1 MMHQA
6 IKDLLE
12 KYNLQSSND
21 YENALKE
28 IIQQVALVGLWRAGF
43 YKHAAFYGGTALRIF
58 YGMQRF
64 SEDLDFTLLK
74 TESKFDFTKYFAA
87 IKEELSS
94 LGFEI
99 AIFEKEEK
107 NKSNIES
114 AFLKGDTATNIIEVG
129 APKEIVEMVP
139 KGKLLKIKFEIDV
152 NPPGPFETENKFL
165 LEPIPCS
172 VKLISPTYL
181 FAGKMHALLFRK
193 WKKRVKGRDWY
204 DLIWFIKKGI
214 PLNLDHLL
222 KRIQQSENY
231 QKKELTKKELKELY
245 FSSVFNLDVENAKR
259 DIIPF
264 IKSNKELD
272 VWSKEFFYSLFD
284 MIKIEF

>member
-12 KYNLQSSND
+12 KYNLSSSSD

-28 IIQQVALVGLWRAGF
+28 IIQQTTLVGLWRAGF
-43 YKHAAFYGGTALRIF
+43 YEHAAFYGGTALRIF
-58 YGMQRF
+58 YGLQRF

-74 TESKFDFTKYFAA
+74 LQHKFDFNKYFAA
-87 IKEELSS
+87 IKEEISS
-94 LGFEI
+94 IGFEI
-99 AIFEKEEK
+99 SILEKEKK

-129 APKEIVEMVP
+129 APKEIVEMIP
-139 KGKLLKIKFEIDV
+139 KGKLLKIKLEVDI
-152 NPPGPFETENKFL
+152 NPPDIFETENKFL

-172 VKLISPTYL
+172 VKLISPSYL

-204 DLIWFIKKGI
+204 DLIWFIKKEI
-214 PLNLDHLL
+214 PLELNHLL
-222 KRIQQSENY
+222 KRMHQSENY
-231 QKKELTKKELKELY
+231 QKENMTKEELKELY
-245 FSSVFNLDVENAKR
+245 FSSIDNLDIESAKR

-264 IKSNKELD
+264 IKNSSELD
-272 VWSKEFFYSLFD
+272 VWSKEFFYNLFD
-284 MIKIEF
+284 MIKI